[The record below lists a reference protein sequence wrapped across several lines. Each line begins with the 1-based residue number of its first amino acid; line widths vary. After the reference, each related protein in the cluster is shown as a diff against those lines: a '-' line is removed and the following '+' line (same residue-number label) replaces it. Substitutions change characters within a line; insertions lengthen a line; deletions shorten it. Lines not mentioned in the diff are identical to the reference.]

1 MLTNKWKQVDDDMKS
16 WNGMTPA
23 TYSEFKQGQF
33 NVTVIPLSTDVD
45 AAMDYPAPCDIY
57 TANDDPTIL
66 D

>member
-1 MLTNKWKQVDDDMKS
+1 
-16 WNGMTPA
+16 MTPA